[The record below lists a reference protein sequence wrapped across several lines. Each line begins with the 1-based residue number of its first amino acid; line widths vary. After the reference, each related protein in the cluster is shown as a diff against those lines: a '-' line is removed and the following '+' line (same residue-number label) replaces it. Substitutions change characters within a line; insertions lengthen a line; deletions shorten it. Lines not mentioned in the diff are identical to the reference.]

1 MIVSPLEQPI
11 LISPLRDGADELRVL
26 TGYCGAGMVDR
37 HLDQADRVSDGVLKV
52 DLVYG
57 MAGNDG
63 VPKERHQRFREQVL
77 SEYPGRF
84 ACSYVVSSPHVHA
97 KLYVWLADGVPMSAF
112 AGSANYTLSAFG
124 ANRVE
129 LMTPCD
135 PFAALDLIQ
144 LHKDRS
150 IECQSIDVE
159 SNVVI
164 YEGAEAEYAGLPT
177 VRLPFLDERTG
188 ETPMRSGIN
197 WGQRLTRDKNQ
208 AYLRA
213 LVSHVPKGF
222 FPPRGQ
228 QFTVR
233 FDDGFEFVAAV
244 AQANDKALH
253 SVESNAIIGQYIR
266 RRMNLKDGEMV
277 TAKHFEIYGRDDIAV
292 FKIDDETYYMDFSV

>member
-1 MIVSPLEQPI
+1 MIISPLEEPV
-11 LISPLRDGADELRVL
+11 LISPFREGADELRVL
-26 TGYCGAGMVDR
+26 SGYCGASMVDR
-37 HLDQADRVSDGVLKV
+37 HLAQADSIQNGLLKV

-63 VPKERHQRFREQVL
+63 VPKEQHQRFQDQVL
-77 SEYPGRF
+77 NRYSGRLS
-84 ACSYVVSSPHVHA
+84 CSYVVASPHVHA
-97 KLYVWLADGVPMSAF
+97 KVYVWLAGGVPKSAF

-129 LMTPCD
+129 LMTACD
-135 PFAALDLIQ
+135 PVAALDLIQ

-164 YEGAEAEYAGLPT
+164 YEGEDAEYEGLPS
-177 VRLPFLDERTG
+177 VRLPFIDDRTG

-197 WGQRLTRDKNQ
+197 WGQRLARDKNQ

-266 RRMNLKDGEMV
+266 QRMNLSDGEIV
-277 TAKHFEIYGRDDIAV
+277 TAKHFESYGRDDIAV
-292 FKIDDETYYMDFSV
+292 FKIDDETFYMDFSV